1 MTCERRTP
9 GKITLVFSFRKSFHA
24 FKPVLK
30 PPEHFRECRILHILK
45 REPMWFERSVPPHVV
60 RNDICLIASCIICRI
75 VEEVHRPNKLPV
87 SYLKSSRDDTR
98 RTVKASTLSIFKGDG
113 HDRAIMTTSH

>member
-24 FKPVLK
+24 LKPVLK

-45 REPMWFERSVPPHVV
+45 REPMWFERSVSPHVV
-60 RNDICLIASCIICRI
+60 RNHICLIARCVICRI
-75 VEEVHRPNKLPV
+75 VESV
-87 SYLKSSRDDTR
+87 SYTHL
-98 RTVKASTLSIFKGDG
+98 
-113 HDRAIMTTSH
+113 RAHETDSYLVCRLLLETK